1 MHVRVNS
8 YHAHALISAALNST
22 EERNVLYGCCFVVVV
37 VVTLS
42 LVRWCFFGVWE
53 KNPYNALA
61 TVLSHALSV
70 NDMASKHLRTGNNT

>member
-37 VVTLS
+37 VVVTLS
-42 LVRWCFFGVWE
+42 RSVVLLRCVRKESPQCS
-53 KNPYNALA
+53 
-61 TVLSHALSV
+61 SH
-70 NDMASKHLRTGNNT
+70 RTITRT